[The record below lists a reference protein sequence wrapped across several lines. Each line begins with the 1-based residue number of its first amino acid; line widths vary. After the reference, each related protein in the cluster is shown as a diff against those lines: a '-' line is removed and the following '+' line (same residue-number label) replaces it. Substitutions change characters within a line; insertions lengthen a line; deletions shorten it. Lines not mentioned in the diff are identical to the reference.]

1 MRFFQIAGG
10 IMRRRDFTTLLAGA
24 TVLGVIAPRPP
35 ATRAQNTALAVIGVL
50 NGQSTGQSAKLLVA
64 FRRGLEEA
72 GFVEGRNLAI
82 VYRSS
87 EADVGRL
94 PALAKELV
102 ALNVA
107 VLAAIGGDNAVIAAK
122 GATTTIPVVFTTG
135 GDPVL
140 TGFVA
145 SMNRPGGNLTGVTF
159 LGSLVAPKQ
168 IGLLRDVV
176 PNLSTIGL
184 LLNPANPMSPRVGAE
199 VQEAARSV
207 GLKLVVVEANTAA
220 EIEAAFTRFAGQQVD
235 ALIIE
240 SAVFFNRNRNRLVTL
255 CAQHRLPAIFNN
267 RDFPDDGGLMS
278 YGADTADSYRQ
289 AGNYV
294 GRILKGAKPAELPIM
309 QPVRFELVFNLKT
322 ARALGLT
329 VPYGILTISD
339 EVIE

>member
-1 MRFFQIAGG
+1 
-10 IMRRRDFTTLLAGA
+10 MRRREFITFMAGA
-24 TVLGVIAPRPP
+24 TVPGAIAPWPLV
-35 ATRAQNTALAVIGVL
+35 ARAQNAVLAVIGVL
-50 NGQSTGQSAKLLVA
+50 NGQFTAQSAKLLAA
-64 FRRGLEEA
+64 FRKGIEEA

-87 EADVGRL
+87 EADVDRL

-102 ALNVA
+102 DLNVA
-107 VLAAIGGDNAVIAAK
+107 VLAAVGGDNAVIAAK
-122 GATTTIPVVFTTG
+122 AATTTIPVVFTTG

-145 SMNRPGGNLTGVTF
+145 SMNRPSGNMTGTTF

-199 VQEAARSV
+199 VQEAAQSV
-207 GLKLVVVEANTAA
+207 RLKLVTLEANTVA
-220 EIEAAFTRFAGQQVD
+220 EIEAAFTQFAAQQVG

-240 SAVFFNRNRNRLVTL
+240 SAVFFNRNRNRLIML

-267 RDFPDDGGLMS
+267 RDFPDNGGLMS

-294 GRILKGAKPAELPIM
+294 GRILKGVKPADLPIM

-329 VPYGILTISD
+329 VSPVILVISD
-339 EVIE
+339 ELIE